1 MFFWKKMFAR
11 VVSKCIK
18 KKKLRVMLL
27 QYKALHVK
35 MEQPDKQS
43 ISAEVIWGHGDEA
56 SLSESN
62 AKWG

>member
-1 MFFWKKMFAR
+1 
-11 VVSKCIK
+11 
-18 KKKLRVMLL
+18 MLL